1 MGYRRRRQCESQIYH
16 VMARGVGRML
26 LFEDDVDR
34 SRYLSFLDDA
44 LSRHDLDALAWCL
57 MDNHIHLLVRGQL
70 ERVAKVMQ
78 LAGRSYALYFNRRHD
93 HVGHLFQGR
102 YASKPIEGNEH
113 LLTVVRYI
121 HQNPIES
128 GASESCHYSWS
139 SYGAYLGL
147 PHCASRRF
155 DETAVL
161 GLLGSVAEF
170 RRFHELPGSS
180 FVATAR
186 HRPTSS
192 MSMEAATAVLRGVLG
207 EAGIGEVPLHDKA
220 ARDAIIVELRARGL
234 SIRQVERLTGIG
246 RGIVSRAD
254 GRLADE

>member
-26 LFEDDVDR
+26 LFEDDADR

-44 LSRHDLDALAWCL
+44 LSRHDLDVLAWCL

-128 GASESCHYSWS
+128 GASENCHYP
-139 SYGAYLGL
+139 GAAMVPTWGSLTVRQGASTRRRSLGFWGAR
-147 PHCASRRF
+147 P
-155 DETAVL
+155 
-161 GLLGSVAEF
+161 
-170 RRFHELPGSS
+170 S
-180 FVATAR
+180 FVGSTSCLGAR
-186 HRPTSS
+186 
-192 MSMEAATAVLRGVLG
+192 LR
-207 EAGIGEVPLHDKA
+207 
-220 ARDAIIVELRARGL
+220 RRRAIVQRR
-234 SIRQVERLTGIG
+234 R
-246 RGIVSRAD
+246 
-254 GRLADE
+254 